1 MARELIL
8 RLKPPS
14 AKGAQYLL
22 QQLATA
28 VAAVGEGGKNAMA
41 NMSTR
46 VNCVGPRDAIL
57 TLVPNDS
64 VSDEQLQA
72 VAKIA
77 ATFSGPFRVEAEIGD
92 EVVAAPAATRATPT
106 PAPAPEPAPAPAPEP
121 PADPAAEVT
130 IEEPVAPAADG
141 ENSEEIPPYNE
152 WKVDDLRNECGN
164 RELKKSGNKD
174 ELIARLDADDASDAD
189 NNE

>member
-28 VAAVGEGGKNAMA
+28 VAAVGDGGKNAMA

-77 ATFSGPFRVEAEIGD
+77 TTFSGPFRVEAEIGA
-92 EVVAAPAATRATPT
+92 EVVAAPAATRAAPT
-106 PAPAPEPAPAPAPEP
+106 PAPAPAPEP
-121 PADPAAEVT
+121 PAEPAADPAAEVT
-130 IEEPVAPAADG
+130 IEEPAADG
-141 ENSEEIPPYNE
+141 ENSEEIPPYSA
-152 WKVDDLRNECGN
+152 WKVEALREECGN
-164 RELKKSGNKD
+164 RLLKKSGNKD
-174 ELIARLDADDASDAD
+174 ELIARLEADDADDADTD
-189 NNE
+189 TE